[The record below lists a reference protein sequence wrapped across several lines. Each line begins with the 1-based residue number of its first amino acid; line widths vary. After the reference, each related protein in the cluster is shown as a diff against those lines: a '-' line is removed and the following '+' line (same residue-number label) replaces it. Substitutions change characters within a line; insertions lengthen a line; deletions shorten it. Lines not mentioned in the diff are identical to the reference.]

1 MPDEDNN
8 FDGPLVWILENDDVT
23 YNPTHFLGQYNIFA
37 VDNRECNLSYYLFYN
52 KKANINEKPFVREYT
67 SDCHSYSSNVY
78 R

>member
-52 KKANINEKPFVREYT
+52 KI
-67 SDCHSYSSNVY
+67 
-78 R
+78 

>member
-52 KKANINEKPFVREYT
+52 KKKPI
-67 SDCHSYSSNVY
+67 
-78 R
+78 

>member
-8 FDGPLVWILENDDVT
+8 FGGPLFWILENDDVT

-52 KKANINEKPFVREYT
+52 KKSQYKWKAICER
-67 SDCHSYSSNVY
+67 VY
-78 R
+78 IRLSLLFK